1 MINKS
6 IKLSLTGMMGA
17 GKTSIGKILAEK
29 INLPFYDSDLLI
41 EDKLD
46 LEIKDIF
53 SIHGED
59 YFRNQ
64 EEEVCKNILKK
75 EKFILALGGGGILNK
90 RIRESI
96 NNETISIY
104 LKTDQ
109 NILFERLKN
118 DKSRPLL
125 QGSNLK
131 KKINDIISE
140 REKFYLKSNIVVD
153 NNINDIE
160 LITEKIISLIKN
172 YNS

>member
-1 MINKS
+1 M
-6 IKLSLTGMMGA
+6 
-17 GKTSIGKILAEK
+17 
-29 INLPFYDSDLLI
+29 
-41 EDKLD
+41 
-46 LEIKDIF
+46 
-53 SIHGED
+53 
-59 YFRNQ
+59 
-64 EEEVCKNILKK
+64 
-75 EKFILALGGGGILNK
+75 GGGGILNK
-90 RIRESI
+90 RIRKAI

-118 DKSRPLL
+118 DKSRPLI
-125 QGSNLK
+125 QGSDLK